1 MELDISWDPV
11 KAQIN
16 LAKHGVSF
24 TQAATSMLD
33 PLALTTFDVTHS
45 DTEERWFTLGQ
56 SRDGLLLAISHTY
69 QVGGPARAKVRLI
82 SARNATRRE
91 RDQYQNLPQ

>member
-1 MELDISWDPV
+1 MELNISWDPV

-33 PLALTTFDVTHS
+33 PLALTVFDVVHS
-45 DTEERWFTLGQ
+45 DTEERWFTLGL
-56 SRDGLLLAISHTY
+56 SRDGLLLAIAHTY
-69 QVGGPARAKVRLI
+69 QVTGPASANVRLI
-82 SARNATRRE
+82 SARTATRRE